1 MSDQETDAPRE
12 PLDTAALIA
21 IMIDQLAS
29 VSWQKLG
36 LQPDMAAGRIV
47 KDLPQAKLAI
57 DAVAALAELIDSKL
71 DDDDR
76 RSMQNLIRDLR
87 LNYIEKGKE
96 ASS

>member
-1 MSDQETDAPRE
+1 MSDQGTESPRE
-12 PLDTAALIA
+12 PLDVAALVA

-36 LQPDMAAGRIV
+36 LQPDISAGRIV
-47 KDLPQAKLAI
+47 KDLDQAKLAI
-57 DAVAALAELIDSKL
+57 DAVSALAELIDEKL

-87 LNYIEKGKE
+87 LNYIEKSKE

>member
-1 MSDQETDAPRE
+1 MSEQETDSPRE
-12 PLDTAALIA
+12 PLDVAALIA
-21 IMIDQLAS
+21 VMVDQLAT

-36 LQPDMAAGRIV
+36 LQPDMASGRIV

-57 DAVAALAELIDSKL
+57 DAVASLAELIDSQL